1 MSTKVKAQRNTN
13 TEAVAAPANTATA
26 APILTLSGSI
36 TAVPAYFTEKLDEAT
51 GELVQ
56 VSRFRYLPGHPRQVR
71 FDAKAGQFNINGTVP
86 LGNSLS
92 FIPLAWRVFQDDIL
106 NMGRKLWAELFFAD
120 DKGAICAVLFHG
132 YSVENLYRLIEPLFY
147 DDLTLADVVVKITAE
162 KKQTTKDG
170 KTATYYIAQFSY
182 EAADAAEVA
191 ARRDFSRD
199 FAIWRAETYTGAAD
213 MRIQHAYTVPAEDD
227 PNTPEPA
234 AAEPVALPQAA

>member
-1 MSTKVKAQRNTN
+1 MSTNAKPQRAAA
-13 TEAVAAPANTATA
+13 TEDVAAPTLTLTASAATA
-26 APILTLSGSI
+26 
-36 TAVPAYFTEKLDEAT
+36 PAYLTEKLDEAT

-56 VSRFRYLPGHPRQVR
+56 VARFRYLPGHPRQVR
-71 FDAKAGQFNINGTVP
+71 FDAKAGQFNIGGMMP
-86 LGNSLS
+86 LGNTLS
-92 FIPLAWRVFQDDIL
+92 FMPLAWRVFQDNIL

-147 DDLTLADVVVKITAE
+147 DDLTLADVTVKITAE

-191 ARRDFSRD
+191 ARRDFARD
-199 FAIWRAETYTGAAD
+199 FPIWRAETYTSAAD
-213 MRIQHAYTVPAEDD
+213 MRIQYGYTVPVEDD
-227 PNTPEPA
+227 PQRPAPA
-234 AAEPVALPQAA
+234 AAEPAALSQAA

>member
-1 MSTKVKAQRNTN
+1 MA
-13 TEAVAAPANTATA
+13 TATTSKTA
-26 APILTLSGSI
+26 ANATPAVLVTESAATLTVSSR
-36 TAVPAYFTEKLDEAT
+36 PAYLVAGVDEST
-51 GELVQ
+51 GEETW
-56 VSRFRYLPGHPRQVR
+56 SNRFRYLPGHPRQVR

-86 LGNSLS
+86 LGSALS

-147 DDLTLADVVVKITAE
+147 DDLTLADVTVKVTAE

-191 ARRDFSRD
+191 ARRDFARD
-199 FAIWRAETYTGAAD
+199 FPIWRAETYTGAAD
-213 MRIQHAYTVPAEDD
+213 VRIQHGYTVPTEDD
-227 PNTPEPA
+227 PEPA
-234 AAEPVALPQAA
+234 AEAAALPMAA

>member
-1 MSTKVKAQRNTN
+1 MSTKVKAQRSATI
-13 TEAVAAPANTATA
+13 EAVAAPATAPE
-26 APILTLSGSI
+26 APTFTLSGPI
-36 TAVPAYFTEKLDEAT
+36 TAVPAYLTEKLDEAT
-51 GELVQ
+51 GELAQ

-71 FDAKAGQFNINGTVP
+71 FDAKAGQFNIGGTVP

-92 FIPLAWRVFQDDIL
+92 FIPLAWRIFQDDIL

-147 DDLTLADVVVKITAE
+147 DDLTLADVTVKVTAE

-191 ARRDFSRD
+191 ARRDFARD
-199 FAIWRAETYTGAAD
+199 FPIWRAETYTGAAD
-213 MRIQHAYTVPAEDD
+213 MRIQHGYTVPAEQE
-227 PNTPEPA
+227 PQGPEPGA
-234 AAEPVALPQAA
+234 TDPAALPQAA

>member
-1 MSTKVKAQRNTN
+1 MA
-13 TEAVAAPANTATA
+13 TATTSKTA
-26 APILTLSGSI
+26 AKATPAATVTELATTL
-36 TAVPAYFTEKLDEAT
+36 AVSSRPAYFIEKLDEAT
-51 GELVQ
+51 GELAQ

-147 DDLTLADVVVKITAE
+147 DDLTLADVTVKVTAE

-191 ARRDFSRD
+191 APPRLRPRLPHLARRNLHRQ
-199 FAIWRAETYTGAAD
+199 R
-213 MRIQHAYTVPAEDD
+213 
-227 PNTPEPA
+227 
-234 AAEPVALPQAA
+234 

>member
-1 MSTKVKAQRNTN
+1 MPSPAPT
-13 TEAVAAPANTATA
+13 VA
-26 APILTLSGSI
+26 
-36 TAVPAYFTEKLDEAT
+36 
-51 GELVQ
+51 
-56 VSRFRYLPGHPRQVR
+56 HCPRW
-71 FDAKAGQFNINGTVP
+71 AKAGQFNIGGTVP
-86 LGNSLS
+86 LGSSLS

-147 DDLTLADVVVKITAE
+147 DDLTLADVTVKVTAE

-191 ARRDFSRD
+191 ARRDFARD

-213 MRIQHAYTVPAEDD
+213 LRIQHAYTVPVEDE
-227 PNTPEPA
+227 PTSLEPA
-234 AAEPVALPQAA
+234 AEALDLPQAA